1 MDAIVLAGGFGT
13 RLQSIS
19 NNVPKTLMPAGDGC
33 YLDFLL
39 ERLFQYNIS
48 HVYLSVHY
56 KYELFQDYV
65 MHAIYGNKLT
75 TVIEPEPLGTG
86 GAINYV
92 IENSSI
98 TSPFFVINGDSLSNI
113 DLNQM
118 NTEFEIRNSQA
129 LIGISSMEDSKRY
142 GKVVVENKKVISF
155 KEKGVVHSGWIN
167 NGHYLL
173 KKDVFCGYSGH
184 FSIEEDLFPK
194 LVKNNELDVFKVIED
209 DFIDIGVPE
218 DYLKFCKIIK
228 PS

>member
-1 MDAIVLAGGFGT
+1 MDAIVLLGGFGT

-19 NNVPKTLMPAGDGC
+19 NNVPKALMPIGDGC

-39 ERLFQYNIS
+39 ERIFKFNIS

-65 MHAIYGNKLT
+65 MHTIYGNKLT
-75 TVIEPEPLGTG
+75 NVIEPEPLGTG

-92 IENSSI
+92 IKNSSI
-98 TSPFFVINGDSLSNI
+98 NSPFFVVNGDSLSDI

-129 LIGISSMEDSKRY
+129 LIGISSIEDTKRY
-142 GKVVVENKKVISF
+142 GKVIVENKKVISF
-155 KEKGVVHSGWIN
+155 KEKGIVNSRWIN

-173 KKDVFCGYSGH
+173 KRDVFFGYSGH
-184 FSIEEDLFPK
+184 FSIEEDLFPN
-194 LVKNNELDVFKVIED
+194 LVRNNELDAFKVIND
-209 DFIDIGVPE
+209 DFIDIGIPE
-218 DYLKFCKIIK
+218 DYLKFCNIIEPK
-228 PS
+228 